1 MFTTG
6 QCTGNHLSVIHRH
19 SGSTRGQGWKPNPTG
34 NSPKSKF
41 LEGAP
46 SPGTQHPQN
55 ALEAC
60 TAAAGIWRGQGQ
72 NDHQCQQLSRTL

>member
-1 MFTTG
+1 MFTAA

-19 SGSTRGQGWKPNPTG
+19 RAGVQGSKGGSPTHW

-55 ALEAC
+55 ALEAY
-60 TAAAGIWRGQGQ
+60 TEAAGIWWGQGQ
-72 NDHQCQQLSRTL
+72 NGHQCQQC